1 MVTGCVSISALISLV
16 AILIGIMNS
25 AIGKKNC
32 IITAG
37 IKKYKSIIQN
47 KKKKHDQTFLLAK
60 IKLKLNSL

>member
-60 IKLKLNSL
+60 IKLNSL